1 MADEALALLE
11 LDAVASGLRAL
22 DALVKR
28 APVRVL
34 EANLVEPGRFL
45 ILLCGGVAEVE
56 EARAAGVEAAGGAL
70 LHQLLLPMATRA
82 CSRGCV
88 GR

>member
-1 MADEALALLE
+1 MVEDALALLE

-22 DALVKR
+22 DALVKQ

-45 ILLCGGVAEVE
+45 ILLCGPVAEVDE
-56 EARAAGVEAAGGAL
+56 RCGPVLAEAVRLAARRRGGGGGGRSP
-70 LHQLLLPMATRA
+70 LP
-82 CSRGCV
+82 
-88 GR
+88 